1 MTQPPDIVVFRRGT
15 EALSPAAYAEAIRR
29 RLPEWSVALA
39 RTPQE
44 ERDLLSSARIATGI
58 SITEEQVSL
67 AEQLDLFVVASS
79 GTDHLPM
86 DRLREQN
93 VLVANASGI
102 HAPGIAEQV
111 LGYLLVFARRIH
123 RGIRQQS
130 AHQWRHY
137 QATELMGSTV
147 TVVGLGSIGH
157 AVARRL
163 EPFGSYTIGIR
174 YTPAKGGPTDE
185 VIGFEPDKIHGAFA
199 RSDYVVLCSPLTE
212 TTHGLVGSEEFGT
225 LGPDAVVVNV
235 GRGPLIET
243 SELVDAL
250 RKGEIG
256 GCALDVTDPEPLPSD
271 HPLWDLDNVII
282 TPHMGGHTPEHWPRL
297 ADILAENAKLLDDE
311 TEQEG
316 FRNVITN

>member
-147 TVVGLGSIGH
+147 TVVGLGSIG
-157 AVARRL
+157 
-163 EPFGSYTIGIR
+163 
-174 YTPAKGGPTDE
+174 PTDE
-185 VIGFEPDKIHGAFA
+185 VIGFEPDKIHEAFA